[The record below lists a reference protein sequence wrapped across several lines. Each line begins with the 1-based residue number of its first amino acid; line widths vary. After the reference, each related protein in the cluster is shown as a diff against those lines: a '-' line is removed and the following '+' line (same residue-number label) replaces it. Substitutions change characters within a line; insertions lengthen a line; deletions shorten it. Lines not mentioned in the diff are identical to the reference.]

1 MVTSLDI
8 QKREVVLGGKSFG
21 DAGAYEKIAG
31 TIRFAADPAHP
42 LHRQIT
48 DIELAQKNADG
59 RVEFSADFYLLK
71 PVGARKGNGR
81 LLLDVANRGRKVAL
95 GMFNSTP
102 RAPDPSTP
110 EDFGNGFLMRRGY
123 TVAWVGW
130 QADVPRK
137 DGLIALDVPRAKG
150 VTGFIRCELRPN
162 TRVDTLPLADRYHI
176 PNQTID
182 IADAQARVTV
192 REHTGAAAAD
202 VPRSAWRFPDP
213 GHIELKGG
221 FTPGA
226 IYDVVYRS
234 ADPQL
239 VGLGFLAV
247 RLRRRDR
254 ARLPLRCVA
263 ERAFPAPDAVCRSR
277 RGRAGAHGF
286 RRGDSARRR
295 RPARRIQPALRPAF
309 VERARSGRQPSAV

>member
-1 MVTSLDI
+1 MQLF
-8 QKREVVLGGKSFG
+8 LGEQQHGNASRYPRTRSRSRRKAFG

-31 TIRFAADPAHP
+31 TIRFAADPDHP

-48 DIELAQKNADG
+48 DIGLAPKNAEG

-71 PVGARKGNGR
+71 PVDARKGNG
-81 LLLDVANRGRKVAL
+81 GC
-95 GMFNSTP
+95 FSTWPTAGAKSRSACSTARRASPIP
-102 RAPDPSTP
+102 RRP
-110 EDFGNGFLMRRGY
+110 EDFGNGFLMRQGY

-130 QADVPRK
+130 QPDVPRK
-137 DGLIALDVPRAKG
+137 DGLMALDVPRAKG

-176 PNQTID
+176 PNPTVD
-182 IADAQARVTV
+182 LDDPQARVTV
-192 REHTGAAAAD
+192 REHAGAAAVD
-202 VPRSAWRFPDP
+202 VPRSAWRFSDP

-234 ADPQL
+234 ANPPL

-247 RLRRRDR
+247 RDTAAWLRWAPAASGNPCAGDR
-254 ARLPLRCVA
+254 ARVSLRRLA
-263 ERAFPAPDAVCRSR
+263 ERALPASDAVSRSR
-277 RGRAGAHGF
+277 
-286 RRGDSARRR
+286 
-295 RPARRIQPALRPAF
+295 
-309 VERARSGRQPSAV
+309 